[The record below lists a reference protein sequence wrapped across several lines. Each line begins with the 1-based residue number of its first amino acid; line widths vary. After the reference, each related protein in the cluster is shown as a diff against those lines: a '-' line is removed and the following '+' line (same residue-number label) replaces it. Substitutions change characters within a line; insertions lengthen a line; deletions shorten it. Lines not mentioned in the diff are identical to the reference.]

1 MTRRP
6 RQLRPHRLLWVK
18 HRYEPD
24 DGPRDL
30 VWYAPAVNVGR
41 SVAVEQR
48 LDGWR
53 SVLDEVTWGAAYDR
67 LEDAIADAERSIFAS
82 AYNQIIALGGWD
94 TVAAVATA
102 AATRPTRSGS

>member
-1 MTRRP
+1 
-6 RQLRPHRLLWVK
+6 VK

-48 LDGWR
+48 Q
-53 SVLDEVTWGAAYDR
+53 
-67 LEDAIADAERSIFAS
+67 SIFAS

>member
-1 MTRRP
+1 M
-6 RQLRPHRLLWVK
+6 K

-53 SVLDEVTWGAAYDR
+53 SVLDEVTWGAACDR
-67 LEDAIADAERSIFAS
+67 LEDAIADAERSVFTGIRTVVD
-82 AYNQIIALGGWD
+82 ALGGWS
-94 TVAAVATA
+94 AVC
-102 AATRPTRSGS
+102 AATQEASPA